1 MRALQTC
8 DFCGADAVGT
18 FEVIPPELEPTD
30 TEQRRVVLCP
40 DCKAR
45 LEDLLGPLL
54 SRLDADSAGESAK
67 TPPERTDDHAARSMT
82 PESAVD
88 ASREATAVE
97 ERATATA
104 DSDESEGESQTP
116 TPSND
121 NADDAGTHATP
132 ALESGITF
140 DSAGTRDGEE
150 TSDPAEPT
158 AADDSSDDT
167 AEESV
172 SQKQRPPAAYGKVIR
187 LLQNREFPMARSAV
201 EGLAAG
207 AYDLESHEVDAIIEY
222 ALENGEF
229 VEERGELQRP

>member
-18 FEVIPPELEPTD
+18 FEIIPPELEPTD

-54 SRLDADSAGESAK
+54 ARLDAGSAGEPAK
-67 TPPERTDDHAARSMT
+67 TTPERTDDHAVRSMT
-82 PESAVD
+82 PESAVG
-88 ASREATAVE
+88 AAREATTVE

-104 DSDESEGESQTP
+104 DSNESESQTP
-116 TPSND
+116 TSSND

-140 DSAGTRDGEE
+140 DSAGTRDDGE

-172 SQKQRPPAAYGKVIR
+172 SQKQRPPAGYGKVIR

-207 AYDLESHEVDAIIEY
+207 AYDLESHEVDAIIEH
-222 ALENGEF
+222 ALEEGEF
-229 VEERGELQRP
+229 VEEHGELRRP